1 MSRPLTVLL
10 LGLWLGMLLASWVV
24 ATINFRTADR
34 VLGPNSRPE
43 VAAKLAG
50 VPAADRRVV
59 LRHLASEI
67 NRWIFRW
74 WGLAQLALAAA
85 LIGATWRTAGTPRV
99 LAAAALVLTLAQI
112 VALGP
117 PILELG
123 RSLDF
128 VPRPL
133 PPDLARRFGLL
144 HAGYVGTDLVKALV
158 LAAAARALIRL
169 SDF

>member
-1 MSRPLTVLL
+1 VSRPLSVLL

-24 ATINFRTADR
+24 ATINFRTVDR
-34 VLGPNSRPE
+34 VLGPASRPE

-50 VPAADRRVV
+50 VPAGDRRVV

-67 NRWIFRW
+67 NRWVFRW
-74 WGLAQLALAAA
+74 WGLAQLALAGA
-85 LIGATWRTAGTPRV
+85 LLTATWRTASTPRL
-99 LAAAALVLTLAQI
+99 LAAAALVLTLVQV

-117 PILELG
+117 PIMELG

-133 PPDLARRFGLL
+133 PPDLGRRFGLL

-158 LAAAARALIRL
+158 LAVEAWVLLRRPGI
-169 SDF
+169 

>member
-1 MSRPLTVLL
+1 VIRPLAVLL
-10 LGLWLGMLLASWVV
+10 LGLWLGMLIASWVV
-24 ATINFRTADR
+24 ATINFRTVDR
-34 VLGPNSRPE
+34 VLGPGSRPE
-43 VAAKLAG
+43 VAAKLQG
-50 VPAADRRVV
+50 VPAGDRRVV

-67 NRWIFRW
+67 NRWVFRW
-74 WGLAQLALAAA
+74 WGLAQLALAGALLAA
-85 LIGATWRTAGTPRV
+85 AWRTAGTPRL
-99 LAAAALVLTLAQI
+99 LAAAALALTLVQI

-117 PILELG
+117 PVLELG

-158 LAAAARALIRL
+158 LAAEAWALIRR
-169 SDF
+169 SGF